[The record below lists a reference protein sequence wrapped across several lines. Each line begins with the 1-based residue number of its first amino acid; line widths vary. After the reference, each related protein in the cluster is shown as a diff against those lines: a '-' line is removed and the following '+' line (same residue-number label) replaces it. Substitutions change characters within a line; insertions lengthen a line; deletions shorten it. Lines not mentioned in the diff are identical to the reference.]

1 MSCFG
6 EVASVYR
13 VREAHRKRQL
23 PSAWKDEMRAT
34 QSVDLPDGAYVMQ
47 TVQEEGWRKA
57 RLDGPEL
64 QATCFHAGSNRA
76 ILCFPPLAVLA
87 PRHARLLVVNA
98 SPAPSYSEYWHIKPS
113 LTTLGRLTHMSINKV
128 SLVSV
133 LSEQSTSGIQ
143 RSKIQFLRVKSVC
156 TWSNPHVT
164 KCA

>member
-47 TVQEEGWRKA
+47 MVQEEGWRKA

-98 SPAPSYSEYWHIKPS
+98 SPAPNYSEYWY
-113 LTTLGRLTHMSINKV
+113 IN
-128 SLVSV
+128 
-133 LSEQSTSGIQ
+133 
-143 RSKIQFLRVKSVC
+143 
-156 TWSNPHVT
+156 HH
-164 KCA
+164 